1 MAERQRSGSNATRAS
16 NVRRDETPA
25 EERRGPSPYRKDAY
39 DRIAELEKVA
49 GVDKHA
55 LDDNLEEQ
63 PDLFY
68 RVSKACAIANSQAD
82 IAKMNIDELT
92 ARLDG
97 TYREDFAKAGEKVT
111 DTAVKQ
117 AIANDPEIRQATTD
131 WLEKREIAA
140 RWMALKDTY
149 VQRSYV
155 MKELVTLYTVGYFS
169 DAVGGKARNQ
179 QSDVR
184 ENQAKSARTQA
195 LEERGRDRAEAGED
209 NDRRRNRSS
218 RDY

>member
-1 MAERQRSGSNATRAS
+1 MAERQRSNSS
-16 NVRRDETPA
+16 SRDERSRKDPPT
-25 EERRGPSPYRKDAY
+25 EEPRRGPSPYRKDAY

-179 QSDVR
+179 QSDAR
-184 ENQAKSARTQA
+184 ETQARSARTQA
-195 LEERGRDRAEAGED
+195 LEERNRDRAEAGED